1 MSAGRRR
8 IWIAATIAVA
18 ALGVGGTSVSARSSN
33 YGASTFTGS
42 CAFSGPVAFR
52 PPLTDRP
59 QTVAQKV
66 RAPGTCSGTLVD
78 RRGRTHELSEAPV
91 TFSES
96 SRGDG
101 VSCTAGTP
109 TGSGTLRFRHATIRF
124 AFSETRAGGGVFA
137 SATGRSSG
145 SAHGVA
151 AVSRSEDPVAIERAC
166 AGSGLAKVRIDAQ
179 LRTTPSL
186 SG

>member
-42 CAFSGPVAFR
+42 CAFSGPVVFR

-78 RRGRTHELSEAPV
+78 RGGRTRELSAAPV

-101 VSCTAGTP
+101 VSCAAGTP

-137 SATGRSSG
+137 SATGRTSG

>member
-8 IWIAATIAVA
+8 IWIAGAIAVA
-18 ALGVGGTSVSARSSN
+18 ALGVGGPPVSAGW
-33 YGASTFTGS
+33 GASTFTGS
-42 CAFSGPVAFR
+42 CQFSGSVAFR

-59 QTVAQKV
+59 QAVSQKV

-78 RRGRTHELSEAPV
+78 RRGRTHALSSAPV
-91 TFSES
+91 TFAES
-96 SRGDG
+96 SRGDA

-124 AFSETRAGGGVFA
+124 AFSETRAGGAVFA

-145 SAHGVA
+145 SAHGLA
-151 AVSRSEDPVAIERAC
+151 MVSQSEDPVAIERAC
-166 AGSGLAKVRIDAQ
+166 AGSGLAKVKVDGQ